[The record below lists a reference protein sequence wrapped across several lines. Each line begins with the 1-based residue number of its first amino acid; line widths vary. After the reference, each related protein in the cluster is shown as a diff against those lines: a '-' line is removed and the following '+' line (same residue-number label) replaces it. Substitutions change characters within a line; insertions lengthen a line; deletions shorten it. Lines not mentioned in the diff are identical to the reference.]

1 MTESL
6 SRQALLAR
14 QQEILGLVTHN
25 IPEHALE
32 RALHLRFALTEL
44 HESGRLPR
52 RPDDQLIGWYYA
64 ACNRRMGR
72 KDGMVLNLVIGGHFE
87 EDSTVTLDCIRK
99 NGLVDSEGD
108 LIAGAEE
115 DVREWIIRFANSRQ
129 QLFVA

>member
-1 MTESL
+1 MSTNL

-32 RALHLRFALTEL
+32 RALHLRYALAEL

-72 KDGMVLNLVIGGHFE
+72 KDGLVLSLVISGHFQ

-108 LIAGAEE
+108 VIDGAED
-115 DVREWIIRFANSRQ
+115 DVREWVLRFANSRHE
-129 QLFVA
+129 LFVA